1 MAVCIRVASA
11 RLPAEAVS
19 QLGAV
24 SEGEDW
30 SEDGPDD
37 GQHVGR
43 HMDVG
48 LEHRHPRVIH
58 RVKQRGQPVPHRED
72 GEGVPENSALVSP
85 NTGMSYSLKHK
96 YFDTV
101 KN

>member
-19 QLGAV
+19 ELGAV

-30 SEDGPDD
+30 PEDGPDD

-43 HMDVG
+43 HVDVG

-58 RVKQRGQPVPHRED
+58 RVKQRGQPVPDGED
-72 GEGVPENSALVSP
+72 GEGVPENSALVSRV
-85 NTGMSYSLKHK
+85 SLAC
-96 YFDTV
+96 YTL
-101 KN
+101 

>member
-1 MAVCIRVASA
+1 MVATLTQLSAVLLLTIAALVVAWWVCIRVASA

-19 QLGAV
+19 ELGAV

-30 SEDGPDD
+30 PEDGPDD

-43 HMDVG
+43 HVDVG

-58 RVKQRGQPVPHRED
+58 RVKQRGQPVPD
-72 GEGVPENSALVSP
+72 
-85 NTGMSYSLKHK
+85 
-96 YFDTV
+96 
-101 KN
+101 

>member
-1 MAVCIRVASA
+1 MHHMVATLTQLSAVLLLTIAALVAVCSLHPGA
-11 RLPAEAVS
+11 RLPAEAVP

-30 SEDGPDD
+30 PEDGPDD

-43 HMDVG
+43 HVDVG

-72 GEGVPENSALVSP
+72 GEGVPE
-85 NTGMSYSLKHK
+85 K
-96 YFDTV
+96 
-101 KN
+101 